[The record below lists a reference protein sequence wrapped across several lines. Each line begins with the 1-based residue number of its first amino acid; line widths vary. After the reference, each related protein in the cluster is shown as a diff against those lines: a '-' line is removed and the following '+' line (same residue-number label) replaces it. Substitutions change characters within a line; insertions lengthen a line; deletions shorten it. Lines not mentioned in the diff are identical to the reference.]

1 MSTARLS
8 LTMNT
13 MKLSKPG
20 LAEAPSGPANRLAV
34 WILLALGLL
43 LMLVS
48 VGVGKA
54 EQPSA
59 TRVQKFNGTIA
70 AGQTIHVENVSGD
83 IVASPGREFSAV
95 VTLTV
100 SASSQAKADEILKK
114 TEIVGNHDDDGWNLE
129 TVWPGRRSGGR
140 GNRRGNPCDQCR
152 ISARYEVV
160 VPAGV
165 TVELQTVNG
174 DVRVRDLDG
183 ELNVTTVNGSI
194 EVRGARQSVSAQTVN
209 GKVDA
214 VAEALPADSEVSI
227 QTVNGDVSLTLPPD
241 AKFDFDASTMNGRI
255 ASTFALA
262 PSASVTEVREYRS
275 SKTGEKTP
283 KPDKGAKSGPYVVE
297 DEDGETRV
305 VDLSELDAELSD
317 SMKEVEL
324 SIERGLLDNEE
335 HLLERQLRHIRVPN
349 PHREYT
355 GSIGKGGASI
365 HMQTLNGAVLLLAAG
380 TKDANAKPLVS
391 ERSSFIVTVPRVRVH
406 VPGVAPVPPAP
417 AVPPAPHAAHAPPA
431 PALAPL
437 APIAPL
443 PDMEG
448 EIVRGNIAGDFLST
462 SREASY
468 RIGNI
473 AGRARILTHSGEIL
487 VGSVGAG
494 ADLKTFGGD
503 IVAGPVNGD
512 LKASTMAGDIRT
524 GAVTGSAL
532 ADTAGGDIVIER
544 VGGNLDAKTAGGDIV
559 AQRVGGAVRAVT
571 SGGDVRIGVG
581 SNDVKG
587 GVTIHNSGGDVTLTL
602 PPGCKADIEL
612 YVSGAEENED
622 AIRSEFPNLTVS
634 KRPGSQ
640 RATLSLNG
648 GGEKIVVKTSSGMI
662 RLKKGT
668 GA

>member
-13 MKLSKPG
+13 MKLSKHRG
-20 LAEAPSGPANRLAV
+20 LAEAPSARADRLAV

-48 VGVGKA
+48 VSVKA

-70 AGQTIHVENVSGD
+70 AGQTIHVENISGD
-83 IVASPGREFSAV
+83 IVASPGKEFSAI

-100 SASSQAKADEILKK
+100 SATTQAKADEILKK
-114 TEIVGNHDDDGWNLE
+114 TEIAGNHDDDGWNLE

-140 GNRRGNPCDQCR
+140 GNRHGNPCDQCR
-152 ISARYEVV
+152 ISARYEIV
-160 VPAGV
+160 VPPGV
-165 TVELQTVNG
+165 TAELQTVNG
-174 DVRVRDLDG
+174 DVRARDLDG
-183 ELNVTTVNGSI
+183 ELNVSTVNGSI

-214 VAEALPADSEVSI
+214 VAQALPGDAEVSI
-227 QTVNGDVSLTLPPD
+227 QTVNGDVTLTLPPE
-241 AKFDFDASTMNGRI
+241 AKFEFEASTMNGRI
-255 ASTFALA
+255 ASTFPLPPRASEAEIWQSRGARKGAKA
-262 PSASVTEVREYRS
+262 PKA
-275 SKTGEKTP
+275 
-283 KPDKGAKSGPYVVE
+283 DKGAKSGPYIVQ
-297 DEDGETRV
+297 DEGGETQV
-305 VDLSELDAELSD
+305 VDLSELDEELSD
-317 SMKEVEL
+317 SMRQVEI
-324 SIERGLLDNEE
+324 SIEQGMTEKMNGEIE
-335 HLLERQLRHIRVPN
+335 TQLRHIRVPN

-380 TKDANAKPLVS
+380 TKDASAKPLVS
-391 ERSSFIVTVPRVRVH
+391 ERSSFVVTVPNVRVH
-406 VPGVAPVPPAP
+406 VAPMVAPLPPPPPPAH
-417 AVPPAPHAAHAPPA
+417 APHAAPPVPPVA
-431 PALAPL
+431 PAAPL
-437 APIAPL
+437 APL
-443 PDMEG
+443 PDMDN

-462 SREASY
+462 STESSY

-473 AGRARILTHSGEIL
+473 AGRARILTHSGEIQ

-503 IVAGPVNGD
+503 IVAGPVTGD
-512 LKASTMAGDIRT
+512 LKASTMAGDIRS
-524 GAVTGSAL
+524 GAVSGSAL

-581 SNDVKG
+581 SNEVKG

-602 PPGCKADIEL
+602 PPGCKADVDL
-612 YVSGAEENED
+612 FVSGADED
-622 AIRSEFPNLTVS
+622 EQAIRSEFPNLTVS

-640 RATLSLNG
+640 HATLSLNG
-648 GGEKIVVKTSSGMI
+648 GGEKIVVKTTSGTI

-668 GA
+668 S

>member
-13 MKLSKPG
+13 MKLSRHRDV
-20 LAEAPSGPANRLAV
+20 AEAPSARADRVTV

-48 VGVGKA
+48 VSVGKA

-83 IVASPGREFSAV
+83 IVASPGKEFSAV

-100 SASSQAKADEILKK
+100 SAASQAKADEILKK

-140 GNRRGNPCDQCR
+140 GNRHGNPCDQCR
-152 ISARYEVV
+152 ISARYEIV
-160 VPAGV
+160 VPPGV

-174 DVRVRDLDG
+174 DVRVADVDG
-183 ELNVTTVNGSI
+183 ELNVGTVNGSI
-194 EVRGARQSVSAQTVN
+194 DVRGVRRSLSAQTVN

-214 VAEALPADSEVSI
+214 IAHALPADAEVSI
-227 QTVNGDVSLTLPPD
+227 QTVNGDVTFTLPAD
-241 AKFDFDASTMNGRI
+241 AKFDFEASTMNGRI
-255 ASTFALA
+255 ASTFPL
-262 PSASVTEVREYRS
+262 PPRASTTEVFESRS
-275 SKTGEKTP
+275 PRRGEKTP

-297 DEDGETRV
+297 DEEGESHV
-305 VDLSELDAELSD
+305 VDLSELDEELSD
-317 SMKEVEL
+317 SMRQVEI
-324 SIERGLLDNEE
+324 SIEQGMADGV
-335 HLLERQLRHIRVPN
+335 RQIRVPN

-355 GSIGKGGASI
+355 GSVGKGGASI

-380 TKDANAKPLVS
+380 TKETNAKPLVS
-391 ERSSFIVTVPRVRVH
+391 ERSSFIVTVPKVRVH
-406 VPGVAPVPPAP
+406 VAPVPP
-417 AVPPAPHAAHAPPA
+417 VPPAPHVAVVPPAPPA
-431 PALAPL
+431 APRAPL
-437 APIAPL
+437 APMSPL
-443 PDMEG
+443 PDMDG

-462 SREASY
+462 STEASY

-473 AGRARILTHSGEIL
+473 AGRVRILTHSGEIQ

-503 IVAGPVNGD
+503 IVAGPVTGD
-512 LKASTMAGDIRT
+512 LKASTMAGDIRA
-524 GAVTGSAL
+524 GAVSGSAL

-581 SNDVKG
+581 SNEVKG

-602 PPGCKADIEL
+602 PPGCKADLEL
-612 YVSGAEENED
+612 FVSGAEDDEQ

-668 GA
+668 S